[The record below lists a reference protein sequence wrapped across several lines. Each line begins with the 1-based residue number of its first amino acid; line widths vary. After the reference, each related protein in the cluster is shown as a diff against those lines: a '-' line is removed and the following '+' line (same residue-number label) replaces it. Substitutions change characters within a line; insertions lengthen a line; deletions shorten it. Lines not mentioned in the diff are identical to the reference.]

1 LAVGQR
7 TKKGVNL
14 KAFIHP
20 DGTVELEIHNGD
32 GQAALDL
39 IRSLQGGRE
48 AEAKPIPTL
57 WSNRPRKREAWESPD
72 TALINGQG
80 EPVAYVDIEALSPAE
95 QTAYDALL
103 ALGATT
109 PEKSVHVN
117 KLAKHMKMG
126 RGVVNARCVAAT
138 NRGWLTRHTKGAY
151 WVSARDYADLEDQ

>member
-1 LAVGQR
+1 M
-7 TKKGVNL
+7 

-48 AEAKPIPTL
+48 AEATPIPTL
-57 WSNRPRKREAWESPD
+57 WSNRPRKREAWESASLAVVRLDRDPD

>member
-1 LAVGQR
+1 MAVGQR
-7 TKKGVNL
+7 KTKGVNL

-48 AEAKPIPTL
+48 AEA
-57 WSNRPRKREAWESPD
+57 
-72 TALINGQG
+72 NGQG
-80 EPVAYVDIEALSPAE
+80 EPVARVDIEALSPAE

-117 KLAKHMKMG
+117 KLAKHMKLG
-126 RGVVNARCVAAT
+126 RGIVNARCVAAT

-151 WVSARDYADLEDQ
+151 WVSARVEDQ